1 MKKKLLLFHAVLT
14 FFSFSSIA
22 HAQLTQAITKVGTT
36 AAQFLKI
43 GAGVRAIGMGGAFVA
58 VANDVTALYW
68 NPAGIATIPGGGEA
82 TFNHAEWLAETA
94 YDFAGVTLNAG
105 SFGTLGLSVISFRV
119 PEDEVRTYRFP
130 EGTGERFEV
139 SNIALAFSYGR
150 MLTDRFAIG
159 FTGKYVQESIW
170 NESARGVAIDIGTHY
185 VTPFNGLRIGAAIAN
200 FGTKMQLEG
209 RDLYF
214 NYDPLAEPGTVDQ
227 VPALYRLG
235 RYELPLTLRLGL
247 AYDVINQEN
256 MKVTLAGDAVHPN
269 DNSEYVNSGMEI
281 NLRNT
286 VYLRGGYKAVFLN
299 NSEQSFTFGG
309 GLRYDAV
316 GTNLKIDFGYAD
328 YGRLDNV
335 QFVSFTVR
343 F

>member
-1 MKKKLLLFHAVLT
+1 MKRILLLPFIMIALLG
-14 FFSFSSIA
+14 FSRNV
-22 HAQLTQAITKVGTT
+22 HAQLTRSISKVGTT

-68 NPAGIATIPGGGEA
+68 NPAGIATISGGGEA
-82 TFNHAEWLAETA
+82 TFNHSEWLAETA

-105 SFGTLGLSVISFRV
+105 NFGTIGLSVTSFRV
-119 PEDEVRTYRFP
+119 PEDDVRTYRFP
-130 EGTGERFEV
+130 DGTGERF
-139 SNIALAFSYGR
+139 SASSLALAVSYAR

-159 FTGKYVQESIW
+159 FTGKYVQDNVW
-170 NESARGVAIDIGTHY
+170 NETASGMAIDIGTHY
-185 VTPFNGLRIGAAIAN
+185 VTPFNGLRIGATIAN

-214 NYDPLAEPGTVDQ
+214 NYDPLPEGGTVDQ
-227 VPALYRLG
+227 VPSLYRLG
-235 RYELPLTLRLGL
+235 KYEMPLTLRLGL
-247 AYDVINQEN
+247 AYDVIKQEN
-256 MKVTLAGDAVHPN
+256 LTVTVASDAVHPN
-269 DNSEYVNSGMEI
+269 DNSEYLNSGLEV
-281 NLRNT
+281 NLRNQ
-286 VYLRGGYKAVFLN
+286 VYLRGGYKSLLLN
-299 NSEQSFTFGG
+299 NSEQGLTFGG

-328 YGRLDNV
+328 YGRLENV
-335 QFVSFTVR
+335 QFVALTVR

>member
-1 MKKKLLLFHAVLT
+1 MRKKFSLSLVIIAVLAAT
-14 FFSFSSIA
+14 SVA
-22 HAQLTQAITKVGTT
+22 QAQLTQSISKVGTT

-68 NPAGIATIPGGGEA
+68 NPAGIATIPGSGEA

-94 YDFAGVTLNAG
+94 YDFAGVSFNAG
-105 SFGTLGLSVISFRV
+105 GFGTIGLSVTSFRV
-119 PEDEVRTYRFP
+119 PEDDVRTLRFP
-130 EGTGERFEV
+130 EGTGERFDA
-139 SNIALAFSYGR
+139 SSFALGISYAR

-159 FTGKYVQESIW
+159 FTGKFVQDQVW
-170 NESARGVAIDIGTHY
+170 NESAQGVAVDFGTHY
-185 VTPFNGLRIGAAIAN
+185 ITPFNGLRIGAVIAN

-214 NYDPLAEPGTVDQ
+214 DYDPLSETGTVDQ

-247 AYDVINQEN
+247 AYDLIKQEN
-256 MKVTLAGDAVHPN
+256 LTVLVTTDAVHPN
-269 DNSEYVNSGMEI
+269 DNTEYINSGMEV
-281 NLRNT
+281 NLRNQI
-286 VYLRGGYKAVFLN
+286 YLRGGYKALFLQD
-299 NSEQSFTFGG
+299 SEQSFTFGA

-316 GTNLKIDFGYAD
+316 GTNLKLDFGYAD

>member
-1 MKKKLLLFHAVLT
+1 MKNFFVGLALIVLMAAT
-14 FFSFSSIA
+14 AA

-43 GAGVRAIGMGGAFVA
+43 GAGVRSAGMGGAFVA

-68 NPAGIATIPGGGEA
+68 NPAGIATISGGGEA
-82 TFNHAEWLAETA
+82 TFNHAEWLAGTS
-94 YDFAGVTLNAG
+94 YDFAGITLNAG
-105 SFGTLGLSVISFRV
+105 NFGTLGLSVISFRV
-119 PEDEVRTYRFP
+119 PEDDVRDYAFP
-130 EGTGERFEV
+130 EGTGERFDM
-139 SNIALAFSYGR
+139 SSIALAVSYGR

-159 FTGKYVQESIW
+159 FTGKFVQESLW
-170 NESARGVAIDIGTHY
+170 NESAHGVAFDLGTHY
-185 VTPFNGLRIGAAIAN
+185 VTPFKNLRIGAAITN

-214 NYDPLAEPGTVDQ
+214 NYDPLAESGTVGE

-235 RYELPLTLRLGL
+235 KYELPLTLRLGL
-247 AYDVINQEN
+247 AYDVLNQEN
-256 MKVTLAGDAVHPN
+256 LTVTLASDAVHPN

-281 NLRNT
+281 NLRNQ
-286 VYLRGGYKAVFLN
+286 VYLRGGYKAAFLN

-316 GTNLKIDFGYAD
+316 GTNLKLDFGYAD
-328 YGRLDNV
+328 FGRLENV
-335 QFVSFTVR
+335 QFMSFTVR

>member
-1 MKKKLLLFHAVLT
+1 MKK
-14 FFSFSSIA
+14 FFSFVCIMVVLA
-22 HAQLTQAITKVGTT
+22 MNTDARAQLRQSITKVGTT

-68 NPAGIATIPGGGEA
+68 NPAGIATISGGGEA

-105 SFGTLGLSVISFRV
+105 NFGTLGLSITSFRV
-119 PEDEVRTYRFP
+119 PEDVVRTYRFP
-130 EGTGERFEV
+130 EGTGERFDA
-139 SNIALAFSYGR
+139 SSIALAVSYAR

-159 FTGKYVQESIW
+159 FTGKYVQDNVW
-170 NESARGVAIDIGTHY
+170 NETAHGVAIDIGTHY

-214 NYDPLAEPGTVDQ
+214 NYDPLAESGTVDQ
-227 VPALYRLG
+227 VPALYRVG
-235 RYELPLTLRLGL
+235 KYEMPLTLRLGL
-247 AYDVINQEN
+247 AYDVLKQEN
-256 MKVTLAGDAVHPN
+256 LTVTIASDAVHPN
-269 DNSEYVNSGMEI
+269 DNSEYVNSGMEV
-281 NLRNT
+281 NMRNT
-286 VYLRGGYKAVFLN
+286 IYLRGGYKALFLN

-335 QFVSFTVR
+335 QFVALTVR

>member
-1 MKKKLLLFHAVLT
+1 MKKFSIVVA
-14 FFSFSSIA
+14 FFIFMINTTV
-22 HAQLTQAITKVGTT
+22 HAQLTQSITKVGTT

-43 GAGVRAIGMGGAFVA
+43 GAGVRAVGMGGAFVA

-68 NPAGIATIPGGGEA
+68 NPAGIATISGGGET
-82 TFNHAEWLAETA
+82 TFNHAEWLAETS

-105 SFGTLGLSVISFRV
+105 NFGTLGLSVISFRV
-119 PEDEVRTYRFP
+119 PEDDVRTYRFP
-130 EGTGERFEV
+130 EGTGERFDM
-139 SNIALAFSYGR
+139 SSIALAVSYGR

-159 FTGKYVQESIW
+159 FTGKYVQDNVW
-170 NESARGVAIDIGTHY
+170 NETAHGLAIDLGTHY

-214 NYDPLAEPGTVDQ
+214 NYDPLGETGTVDQ

-235 RYELPLTLRLGL
+235 KYEMPLTLRLGL
-247 AYDVINQEN
+247 AYDILNQEN
-256 MKVTLAGDAVHPN
+256 LKVTIASDAVHPN

-281 NLRNT
+281 NLRNQ
-286 VYLRGGYKAVFLN
+286 VYLRGGYKAMFIKN
-299 NSEQSFTFGG
+299 GDPNFTTGA

-316 GTNLKIDFGYAD
+316 GVHLKIDYAYAD

-335 QFVSFTVR
+335 QFVSFTVG

>member
-1 MKKKLLLFHAVLT
+1 MKKFFIVIALFAVFIMNT
-14 FFSFSSIA
+14 GA
-22 HAQLTQAITKVGTT
+22 HAQLTQSITKVGTT

-43 GAGVRAIGMGGAFVA
+43 GAGVRAVGMGGAFTA

-94 YDFAGVTLNAG
+94 YDFAAVTLNVEN
-105 SFGTLGLSVISFRV
+105 FGTLGLSITSFRV
-119 PEDEVRTYRFP
+119 PEDDVRTYRYP
-130 EGTGERFEV
+130 EGTGERFDA
-139 SNIALAFSYGR
+139 SSIALAVSYGR

-159 FTGKYVQESIW
+159 GTIKYVQDQVW
-170 NESARGVAIDIGTHY
+170 NETARGMAIDLGTHY
-185 VTPFNGLRIGAAIAN
+185 VTPFNGLRIGAAITN

-214 NYDPLAEPGTVDQ
+214 NEDPLPETGTVDQ
-227 VPALYRLG
+227 VPSLYRVG
-235 RYELPLTLRLGL
+235 KYEMPLTLRLGL
-247 AYDVINQEN
+247 AYDVIKQEN
-256 MKVTLAGDAVHPN
+256 MIVTIASDAVHPN
-269 DNSEYVNSGMEI
+269 DNSEHINSGLEV

-286 VYLRGGYKAVFLN
+286 IYLRGGYKALLLD